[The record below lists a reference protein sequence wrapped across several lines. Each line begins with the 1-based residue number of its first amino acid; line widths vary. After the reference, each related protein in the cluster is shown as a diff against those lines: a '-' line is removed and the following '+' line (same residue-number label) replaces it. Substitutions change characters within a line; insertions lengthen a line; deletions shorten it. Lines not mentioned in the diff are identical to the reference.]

1 MNLLNYE
8 EQDVFSTKEQVST
21 CMSIIEEQQDSV
33 KQLVIDL
40 Y

>member
-1 MNLLNYE
+1 MNLLNSE
-8 EQDVFSTKEQVST
+8 EQDVFSTKEQASA

-33 KQLVIDL
+33 KQLVIYL